1 MTIKS
6 EETGEGKCMGVGM
19 LHFKTLHI
27 LKKKENLNVEN
38 KKVTPT
44 VEWEEKEICG

>member
-6 EETGEGKCMGVGM
+6 EETREGKCMGVGM

-27 LKKKENLNVEN
+27 WKKKR
-38 KKVTPT
+38 KPDCGKQKATPT
-44 VEWEEKEICG
+44 VKWEEKEICE